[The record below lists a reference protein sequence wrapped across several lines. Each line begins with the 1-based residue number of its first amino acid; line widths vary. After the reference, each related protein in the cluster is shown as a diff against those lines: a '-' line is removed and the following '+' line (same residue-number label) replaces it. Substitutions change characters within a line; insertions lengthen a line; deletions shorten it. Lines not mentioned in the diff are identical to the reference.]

1 MASDPA
7 TSSAQTHYDRRV
19 ENRLSLSGSQHVLPL
34 PRERRELAGSLEAIR
49 PDLEATGTR
58 VEIRKTLVESAQQ
71 TCDS

>member
-1 MASDPA
+1 M
-7 TSSAQTHYDRRV
+7 
-19 ENRLSLSGSQHVLPL
+19 LPL